1 MPPKGAI
8 VFETAR
14 LVVRAA
20 TVDDADLYYGLW
32 TAPQVMSNV
41 GFPKGLRMTRE
52 EIGDRLRNQG
62 ESPFEQLLV
71 IELKTTG
78 AAIGECGMHR
88 PDEEGIAVTDV
99 KLLPAHWGN
108 KYGVEVKRGLLAYL
122 FAHTDC
128 VAVQGTP
135 NVNNVASIKMQE
147 AVGGVRVG
155 EAVYEFP
162 ESMRD
167 FTAPVHHYIYLVYRS
182 NWQNEQSA

>member
-1 MPPKGAI
+1 MSAGGPI
-8 VFETAR
+8 VFETER
-14 LVVRAA
+14 LIVRAA
-20 TVDDADLYYGLW
+20 TVEDVELYHDLW
-32 TAPQVMSNV
+32 TNPRVMVNV
-41 GFPKGLRMTRE
+41 GFPKGLRIMHDEIE
-52 EIGDRLRNQG
+52 ERLRNQG
-62 ESPFEQLLV
+62 ESVFDQLLV
-71 IELKTTG
+71 VALKATG

-99 KLLPAHWGN
+99 KLLPAHWGH
-108 KYGVEVKRGLLAYL
+108 KFGVEVKRGLLAYL

-135 NVNNVASIKMQE
+135 NVDNIASIKMQE
-147 AVGGVRVG
+147 AVGAVRVG

-182 NWQNEQSA
+182 DWQREQSI